1 VLIGVGLSI
10 NTARTPIDDQ
20 ERRREVSTQA
30 ESVGATDAIALDG
43 PHDRVGGSVVWTITL
58 RDLQFRRRQFAIAV
72 VGAGLA
78 FALALVLTGMSA
90 GFRHEARETVDGIG
104 ADAWVVPRGV
114 KGPFTSQSSMPMA
127 LTDRIIGV
135 EQAEP
140 LVEFPAVASV
150 PSDDDVNVNVIGH
163 SIGELGDPVWGL
175 PPVTLPRGRA
185 VVDERVDADEGDTI
199 RIASHDLRVIRV
211 VSDRTYFG
219 GTPSVFMSL
228 EQAQQIAFD
237 GRPVATA
244 FITRGTPTQLPPGF
258 VTVSNH
264 DVRDDL
270 LNPLGGAVQSI
281 DLTRALTWM
290 LAVVVIGAVTYLSA
304 LERLRDFAVLKAVGG
319 SPTRLVLSLSVQAVL
334 ASLLA
339 ALLSTIVAQLLKP
352 TFPVPIVI
360 EPAAYL
366 ALPVIAIVVGV
377 IASLA
382 AMRRAMTVD
391 PALAFSGG

>member
-1 VLIGVGLSI
+1 
-10 NTARTPIDDQ
+10 
-20 ERRREVSTQA
+20 
-30 ESVGATDAIALDG
+30 
-43 PHDRVGGSVVWTITL
+43 
-58 RDLQFRRRQFAIAV
+58 
-72 VGAGLA
+72 
-78 FALALVLTGMSA
+78 
-90 GFRHEARETVDGIG
+90 
-104 ADAWVVPRGV
+104 
-114 KGPFTSQSSMPMA
+114 
-127 LTDRIIGV
+127 
-135 EQAEP
+135 
-140 LVEFPAVASV
+140 
-150 PSDDDVNVNVIGH
+150 
-163 SIGELGDPVWGL
+163 
-175 PPVTLPRGRA
+175 
-185 VVDERVDADEGDTI
+185 
-199 RIASHDLRVIRV
+199 
-211 VSDRTYFG
+211 
-219 GTPSVFMSL
+219 
-228 EQAQQIAFD
+228 
-237 GRPVATA
+237 VATA

-281 DLTRALTWM
+281 DLTRALTWL

>member
-1 VLIGVGLSI
+1 M
-10 NTARTPIDDQ
+10 R
-20 ERRREVSTQA
+20 
-30 ESVGATDAIALDG
+30 
-43 PHDRVGGSVVWTITL
+43 TITL

-90 GFRHEARETVDGIG
+90 GFRHEASATVDGIG
-104 ADAWVVPRGV
+104 ADAWLVPRGV
-114 KGPFTSQSSMPMA
+114 KGPFTSQSTMPVT
-127 LTDRIIGV
+127 LSDGISGV

-140 LVEFPAVASV
+140 LIEFGGVADL
-150 PSDDDVNVNVIGH
+150 PGGDDANVNVIGH
-163 SIGELGDPVWGL
+163 SIGELGDPVWGRGPVSL
-175 PPVTLPRGRA
+175 PEGQA
-185 VVDERVDADEGDTI
+185 VADERLGVDDGETI
-199 RIASHDLRVIRV
+199 TIASRPLRIVRE

-219 GTPSVFMSL
+219 GQPVVFVSL
-228 EQAQQIAFD
+228 REAQQIAFG
-237 GRPVATA
+237 GRPLATT
-244 FITRGTPTQLPPGF
+244 FVTRGTPTRVPPGF
-258 VTVSNH
+258 HAASND
-264 DVRDDL
+264 DVRNDL
-270 LNPLGGAVQSI
+270 LDPLGGAVKSI
-281 DLTRALTWM
+281 DITRVLTWL
-290 LAVVVIGAVTYLSA
+290 LAAVVIGAVTYLSA

-319 SPTRLVLSLSVQAVL
+319 SPRRLILSLSVQAVT

-339 ALLSTIVAQLLKP
+339 AVLGALVAQLLKP
-352 TFPVPIVI
+352 TFPLPIVI

>member
-1 VLIGVGLSI
+1 M
-10 NTARTPIDDQ
+10 
-20 ERRREVSTQA
+20 
-30 ESVGATDAIALDG
+30 
-43 PHDRVGGSVVWTITL
+43 WTITL

-90 GFRHEARETVDGIG
+90 GFRHEVRETVDGIG

-114 KGPFTSQSSMPMA
+114 KGPFTSQSTMPVTLSGSIA
-127 LTDRIIGV
+127 GV

-140 LVEFPAVASV
+140 LVKFGGVADV
-150 PSDDDVNVNVIGH
+150 PGGDDVNVNVIGH
-163 SIGELGDPVWGL
+163 SIGELGDPVWGRG
-175 PPVTLPRGRA
+175 PVTLPRGRA
-185 VVDERVDADEGDTI
+185 VVDRRLGVDEGETI
-199 RIASHDLRVIRV
+199 TIASHPLRVVRE

-219 GTPSVFMSL
+219 GQPVVFVSL
-228 EQAQQIAFD
+228 GEAQQIAFG
-237 GRPVATA
+237 GRRLATA
-244 FITRGTPTQLPPGF
+244 FVTRGTPTRLPPGF
-258 VTVSNH
+258 HIASND

-270 LNPLGGAVQSI
+270 LDPLGGAVRSI
-281 DLTRALTWM
+281 DITRVLTW
-290 LAVVVIGAVTYLSA
+290 LFAVVVIGAVTYLSA

-319 SPTRLVLSLSVQAVL
+319 SPRRLILSLSAQAVI

-339 ALLSTIVAQLLKP
+339 AVLGAPVAQLLKP
-352 TFPVPIVI
+352 TFPLPIVI

-377 IASLA
+377 LASLA
-382 AMRRAMTVD
+382 AMRRVMTVD